1 MRIIR
6 NRIAMEI
13 ILNCG
18 DKINI
23 PDGCKAEIKDGV
35 ITIEKEKSTFKK
47 GDFVTSI
54 GGTRMGIVYECRD
67 NNGDPVICMHWDNDS
82 KLGEF
87 KKRQAKI
94 FHLATEEERKTI
106 TAKMAEQN
114 LRWNAEKKE
123 LEWIRWRAEKGGYY
137 HFINSICNV
146 TAVYDKRDSID
157 DKQFLSYN
165 YFKTKEQAEKAAK
178 LVKATL
184 RKFHEE
190 NLQHEEDNV
199 Q

>member
-1 MRIIR
+1 
-6 NRIAMEI
+6 MEV

-18 DKINI
+18 DKINV
-23 PDGCKAEIKDGV
+23 PNGCKAEIKDGV
-35 ITIEKEKSTFKK
+35 ITIEKEKSTFKR

-67 NNGDPVICMHWDNDS
+67 NNGDPVIYMHWDNDS

-94 FHLATEEERKTI
+94 FRLATEEERKTI

-114 LRWNAEKKE
+114 LRWNAEEKE
-123 LEWIRWRAEKGGYY
+123 LEHIRWRAKQSQSY
-137 HFINSICNV
+137 FFVDKSINPAEEEESGDV
-146 TAVYDKRDSID
+146 ID
-157 DKQFLSYN
+157 DVLWRKFN
-165 YFKTKEQAEKAAK
+165 YFRTEEDARKAAE

-184 RKFHEE
+184 RKFY
-190 NLQHEEDNV
+190 EDYGSNK
-199 Q
+199 

>member
-1 MRIIR
+1 
-6 NRIAMEI
+6 MEI

-54 GGTRMGIVYECRD
+54 GGTRMGIVYECRE

-87 KKRQAKI
+87 KKRRAKI
-94 FHLATEEERKTI
+94 FHLATEEERQTI

-123 LEWIRWRAEKGGYY
+123 CEWIRWRAKDGEEYCYVGNQG
-137 HFINSICNV
+137 IIMV
-146 TAVYDKRDSID
+146 DKEDGHCA
-157 DKQFLSYN
+157 DKNRHEFGN
-165 YFKTKEQAEKAAK
+165 YFRTREQAEEAAE
-178 LVKATL
+178 LIKATL
-184 RKFHEE
+184 KKFHEE
-190 NLQHEEDNV
+190 NIKI
-199 Q
+199 

>member
-1 MRIIR
+1 
-6 NRIAMEI
+6 MEI
-13 ILNCG
+13 SLNCG

-35 ITIEKEKSTFKK
+35 ITIEKEKSTFKR

-54 GGTRMGIVYECRD
+54 GGTRMGIVYKCRD

-123 LEWIRWRAEKGGYY
+123 LEHIRWRAKEGDAFYY
-137 HFINSICNV
+137 I
-146 TAVYDKRDSID
+146 DSMLVVSMD
-157 DKQFLSYN
+157 HDNMMGLDNKKFLAYN
-165 YFKTKEQAEKAAK
+165 YFKTREQAEKATE
-178 LVKATL
+178 LVKETL
-184 RKFHEE
+184 KKFHE
-190 NLQHEEDNV
+190 DNESNK
-199 Q
+199 

>member
-1 MRIIR
+1 
-6 NRIAMEI
+6 MEI

-23 PDGCKAEIKDGV
+23 PNGCKAEIKDGV
-35 ITIEKEKSTFKK
+35 ITIEKEKSTFKR

-67 NNGDPVICMHWDNDS
+67 NNGDPVIYMHWDNDS

-87 KKRQAKI
+87 KKRQAKV
-94 FHLATEEERKTI
+94 FRLATEEERQTI

-114 LRWNAEKKE
+114 LRWNAVEKE
-123 LEWIRWRAEKGGYY
+123 LEWIRWRAENGSYY
-137 HFINSICNV
+137 HFIT
-146 TAVYDKRDSID
+146 TAFNIAEAEEDRKEVANHRYSA
-157 DKQFLSYN
+157 YN
-165 YFKTKEQAEKAAK
+165 HFRTEEDARKAAE

-184 RKFHEE
+184 KKFHEE
-190 NLQHEEDNV
+190 NSQDEKDNV
-199 Q
+199 QR